1 MSPIRVAILDDYQHV
16 ALTAADWSSIK
27 DKLAIDVYDETL
39 ADEDALVKRLEGY
52 SIICAM
58 RERTKFPASLLDR
71 LPNLKLI
78 ATTGTWNAGIDVAHA
93 KKKGIVVS
101 GTGGGGNS
109 TLEHI
114 WALILA
120 TARHIALDD
129 AGVKARR
136 QLWQTVIPIGLS
148 GKTLGLVGVG
158 KLGTSTAKIAKA
170 FNLNVLGWS
179 PHLTPERAEAAGV
192 EYIATKEELL
202 KRSDIVSIH
211 IVLSE
216 STRHLINA
224 ADLALLKPTAL
235 FINTSRGPIVDE
247 KALVKVLKEK
257 KIAGAGLDVY
267 DIEPLPLDHP
277 LRDLKNVTLTPHTGY
292 VSDDSYKVFWEET
305 VDNIK
310 SFLEGNPKRVLPD
323 SR

>member
-1 MSPIRVAILDDYQHV
+1 MAPVKVAILDDYQHV
-16 ALTAADWSSIK
+16 ALTAADWSSIR
-27 DKLAIDVYDETL
+27 DRVAVDVFDETL
-39 ADEDALVKRLEGY
+39 SDEDALVRRLEPY
-52 SIICAM
+52 PVVCAM

-78 ATTGTWNAGIDVAHA
+78 ATTGMWNASIDVAYA

-120 TARHIALDD
+120 TARYIALED

-136 QLWQTVIPIGLS
+136 QIWQTTVPIAVA

-158 KLGTSTAKIAKA
+158 KLGQATAKIAKA
-170 FNLNVLGWS
+170 FDMKVVAWS
-179 PHLTPERAEAAGV
+179 PHLTPERAAAAGV
-192 EYIATKEELL
+192 GFVATKEELFEQ
-202 KRSDIVSIH
+202 SDIVSIH
-211 IVLSE
+211 LVLSE
-216 STRHLINA
+216 STRRLITA
-224 ADLALLKPTAL
+224 TDLALLKPTAL

-247 KALVKVLKEK
+247 EALVKVLQEK
-257 KIAGAGLDVY
+257 RIAGAGLDVF
-267 DIEPLPLDHP
+267 DVEPLPLDHP
-277 LRDLKNVTLTPHTGY
+277 LRSLTNVTLTPHTGY
-292 VSDDSYKVFWEET
+292 VSDDNYKVFWEQT
-305 VDNIK
+305 VDNIRG
-310 SFLEGNPKRVLPD
+310 FLDGEAKRVLPD